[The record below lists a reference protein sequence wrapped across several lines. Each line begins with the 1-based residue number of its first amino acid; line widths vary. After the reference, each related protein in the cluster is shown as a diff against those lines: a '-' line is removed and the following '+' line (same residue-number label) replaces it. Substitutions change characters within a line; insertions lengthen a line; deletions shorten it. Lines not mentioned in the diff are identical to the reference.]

1 MERPLGRLLRCPQR
15 AAVVERCVRA
25 GALSQGRP
33 SNSTRRGR
41 LARAPRERR
50 ETWVCC
56 ASPEGDEDEGPDLS
70 KRGRARPS
78 TPDDTPLRDGNRD
91 RLLGLLTER
100 ATKTLMFY
108 TQETNVHLYHWL
120 NAYQKANPIPR
131 EGQWDD
137 VSGDTFL
144 STLMLKPPEQ
154 ARGQPHVDPMYDC
167 TKPLTVDPRQI
178 AQRIMDIRMALAKEL
193 IEELH
198 CINEENMR
206 LLRKTLMASLSV
218 PTTGDSIDEAA
229 AEDAKPEDKT
239 DA

>member
-1 MERPLGRLLRCPQR
+1 MGRDS
-15 AAVVERCVRA
+15 VR
-25 GALSQGRP
+25 SP
-33 SNSTRRGR
+33 SD
-41 LARAPRERR
+41 LARTHP
-50 ETWVCC
+50 
-56 ASPEGDEDEGPDLS
+56 
-70 KRGRARPS
+70 
-78 TPDDTPLRDGNRD
+78 
-91 RLLGLLTER
+91 
-100 ATKTLMFY
+100 
-108 TQETNVHLYHWL
+108 TQHLYHWL